1 MLKQLCIIKNIFQN
15 TIGET
20 FTFLACDV
28 HIETC
33 SSHLKLSNL
42 PFQTVGLHYKILAKK
57 KMLVE
62 LCVGNYET
70 FDGLVNGANVI
81 FENFIKLFQNLL
93 FEYIFI
99 ILRSDIIHELKIYKS
114 MTNSQG
120 LTNNGH
126 QLNVKLSKYK

>member
-1 MLKQLCIIKNIFQN
+1 M
-15 TIGET
+15 
-20 FTFLACDV
+20 
-28 HIETC
+28 
-33 SSHLKLSNL
+33 
-42 PFQTVGLHYKILAKK
+42 VGLHYEILAKK

-62 LCVGNYET
+62 LCVGIYET
-70 FDGLVNGANVI
+70 FDGLVNGPNVI

-99 ILRSDIIHELKIYKS
+99 VFRSNIIHELKIYKS

-120 LTNNGH
+120 LTNNEH